1 MRQLVWHLWYVG
13 PVVEVSDRYCCN
25 TQGHRNAVVGQASC
39 RMDVTRLEQRV
50 YIKIAVLRGRNAT
63 VSLWGTMP
71 FCTELSPSQY
81 YYFDVGTLF
90 YHSA

>member
-1 MRQLVWHLWYVG
+1 MYV
-13 PVVEVSDRYCCN
+13 VTAVEGSELYCYN
-25 TQGHRNAVVGQASC
+25 TKGDGNSVVGQASC

-71 FCTELSPSQY
+71 FRTELSLALLPRS
-81 YYFDVGTLF
+81 TAILM
-90 YHSA
+90 